1 MNVNDLLALLHD
13 ARQELHVLASH
24 LKDPKME
31 WPSYGLK
38 TTAQAHERMVERI
51 DEFLASGT
59 PEETSMRE
67 ENLALRA
74 ALRVRA
80 NNEEWRIRYLE
91 AERERARLD
100 TLRAAL
106 VSQRDALTDRVW
118 KLEDSISLRYSK
130 IRDWVEDDVRPLSSE
145 VADRF
150 YPITEYG
157 IVRFSEDAEK

>member
-80 NNEEWRIRYLE
+80 NDEEWRARYLE
-91 AERERARLD
+91 SEKARVEATRILD
-100 TLRAAL
+100 RLCDYFMDG
-106 VSQRDALTDRVW
+106 SDASILSELSVLNRGRKL
-118 KLEDSISLRYSK
+118 KLETPEGWNTTPDGP
-130 IRDWVEDDVRPLSSE
+130 WEGE
-145 VADRF
+145 
-150 YPITEYG
+150 
-157 IVRFSEDAEK
+157 